1 MKTSG
6 MLIIVMIFISLSCT
20 QKTVLSE
27 KDKKAVETEIHQFMT
42 SVEASLQTPSPDEY
56 FNYFLQTDEL
66 AVATLGQ
73 LVTNPAA
80 VRDTVN
86 KHLGM
91 MEKQSIKTNVEKI
104 YVINKEAAVLSAAK
118 VTTITF
124 KNGAQITMPYAWTL
138 LIVKRDGKWKIAHA
152 HN

>member
-1 MKTSG
+1 MKTFYS
-6 MLIIVMIFISLSCT
+6 LIIIMIFIGLSCT
-20 QKTVLSE
+20 QKSVLSE
-27 KDKKAVETEIHQFMT
+27 KDKKAVENEVHAFMT
-42 SVEASLQTPSPDEY
+42 SIEAAAEKASPEEY
-56 FNYFLQTDEL
+56 FNHFLQTDEL

-91 MEKQSIKTNVEKI
+91 MEKQLIKTIAEKI

-118 VTTITF
+118 VTTITL
-124 KNGAQITMPYAWTL
+124 KNGAQMTMPYAWTL
-138 LIVKRDGKWKIAHA
+138 LLVKRDGEWKIAHV

>member
-1 MKTSG
+1 M
-6 MLIIVMIFISLSCT
+6 
-20 QKTVLSE
+20 
-27 KDKKAVETEIHQFMT
+27 D
-42 SVEASLQTPSPDEY
+42 SVEAVLESPQPDKY

-73 LVTNPAA
+73 LVTNHLAM
-80 VRDTVN
+80 RDTIN
-86 KHLGM
+86 KHMGV
-91 MEKQSIKTNVEKI
+91 MEKQSIKTTAEKI

-118 VTTITF
+118 VTDITF